1 MVRLMLAKGTRMNQH
16 NTRQQ
21 PAHGAQQP
29 STHYNNSP
37 MPPVSPAKSGMAIA
51 GFVLG
56 IIALLTSFVPIVNN
70 LSFFLALLG
79 IILTIIGF
87 VGIAKGKKSGKAFAI
102 AALIICVISCA
113 VVLAS
118 QSAYSAAL
126 NSASSATTVSS
137 ATDSG
142 AGSSTSSAD
151 AAKAD
156 FTISDETLN
165 KDSYS
170 ATITG
175 TITNTTS
182 QDKSY
187 VGVTYNLYDK
197 DGNLIGN
204 ASDGVNG
211 LKAGASWKFEAYAGV
226 SDPKQVA
233 TFDRV
238 DITSW

>member
-1 MVRLMLAKGTRMNQH
+1 MARLTLAKGTHMNQH
-16 NTRQQ
+16 SNRQQ

-29 STHYNNSP
+29 PMQYGNSP
-37 MPPVSPAKSGMAIA
+37 MPPISPAKSGMAIA

-70 LSFFLALLG
+70 ISFFLAILG
-79 IILTIIGF
+79 IIFTIVGF

-137 ATDSG
+137 VTDSSTN
-142 AGSSTSSAD
+142 SSTDSAD

-233 TFDRV
+233 TFDRG

>member
-1 MVRLMLAKGTRMNQH
+1 MNQQ
-16 NTRQQ
+16 NRNYQQ

-29 STHYNNSP
+29 SMQNGYAQ
-37 MPPVSPAKSGMAIA
+37 MPPVPPSKSGFAIA

-56 IIALLTSFVPIVNN
+56 IIALFTSFVPIVNN
-70 LSFFLALLG
+70 ISFFLAILG
-79 IILTIIGF
+79 IIFAIVGF
-87 VGIAKGKKSGKAFAI
+87 VGIAKGKKSGKGFVI
-102 AALIICVISCA
+102 AALVICVVSCGA
-113 VVLAS
+113 VLAS
-118 QSAYSAAL
+118 QSAYSEAL
-126 NSASSATTVSS
+126 NSASSATTATSN
-137 ATDSG
+137 TDSDG
-142 AGSSTSSAD
+142 ASNTAPTG

-156 FTISDETLN
+156 FAISDEALN

-175 TITNTTS
+175 TLTNTTS

-204 ASDGVNG
+204 ASGGANG
-211 LKAGASWKFEAYAGV
+211 LKAGASWKFEAYAAV
-226 SDPKQVA
+226 SDPKQIA
-233 TFDRV
+233 TFERG

>member
-1 MVRLMLAKGTRMNQH
+1 MNQRNQNWQQPAKGT
-16 NTRQQ
+16 QQ
-21 PAHGAQQP
+21 PQTQNGYAQMRPVPP
-29 STHYNNSP
+29 S
-37 MPPVSPAKSGMAIA
+37 KSGMAIA

-70 LSFFLALLG
+70 ISFFLAIVG
-79 IILTIIGF
+79 IVFAIVGF
-87 VGIAKGKKSGKAFAI
+87 VGIAKGKKSGKGFAI
-102 AALIICVISCA
+102 AALVICVVSCA

-118 QSAYSAAL
+118 QSAYSEAL

-137 ATDSG
+137 NADSG
-142 AGSSTSSAD
+142 AVSTDSSKS
-151 AAKAD
+151 D
-156 FTISDETLN
+156 FAISDETLN

-175 TITNTTS
+175 TLTNTSS

-187 VGVTYNLYDK
+187 VQVSYNLYDK

-204 ASDGVNG
+204 AYANANS
-211 LKAGASWKFEAYAGV
+211 LKAGANWKFEAYAGV

-233 TFDRV
+233 SFERG